1 MSLLFHFFFSF
12 LLFRVFALHVCVARR
27 GEETW
32 ERSLHDDDVALIFG
46 NSLRAFFFQW
56 FSDEKGYDVWSGTI
70 EWNREA
76 RWRRKRE
83 REREKWP
90 LFLSMHSAQCAPPFR
105 NSYFHFSENAR
116 LCSSVYRCFGCF
128 GKHKLIGTFPFDHFF
143 CPSTV
148 RGLRMPWNGCDTYPL
163 NGSVTNWICIFSSFF
178 CFEYSNSFNTRLSGL
193 VRVWVRENWKPIIF
207 RDFND
212 CEQFMAFDRSPQAT
226 TTCLSFEMFYGPKLY
241 FEHWLWSRYPLLI
254 EILLASRCSY
264 KHFS

>member
-1 MSLLFHFFFSF
+1 MSLLFHFFFFIFIISC
-12 LLFRVFALHVCVARR
+12 VCVACVRSPARR
-27 GEETW
+27 G
-32 ERSLHDDDVALIFG
+32 DM
-46 NSLRAFFFQW
+46 RA
-56 FSDEKGYDVWSGTI
+56 VVT
-70 EWNREA
+70 
-76 RWRRKRE
+76 RWRCCFDFRQFFARI
-83 REREKWP
+83 
-90 LFLSMHSAQCAPPFR
+90 FLSMVFWWKRIWCLVGNHWVESRGEVETKEREGEREMTVIFVDAQCAVRTAFQE
-105 NSYFHFSENAR
+105 FLFSFFGKRASLL
-116 LCSSVYRCFGCF
+116 LCRCFGCF